1 MGDIFSFGTPV
12 AHLFVHTSCTA
23 VAQLCHTCVGTA
35 VTQVLL
41 SGVTQ
46 VCGHSCA
53 TPVALLWHTSV
64 TFTCVSLQSVP
75 H

>member
-1 MGDIFSFGTPV
+1 MYCNTE
-12 AHLFVHTSCTA
+12 TA
-23 VAQLCHTCVGTA
+23 VA
-35 VTQVLL
+35 QVLL

-64 TFTCVSLQSVP
+64 TFTCVLQEEYPLPVLTSGRQELII
-75 H
+75 